1 MKQNYQCILLPPNKI
16 TSVFYYYE
24 TKLPISINKFCSLWI
39 YFLFKTLKPM
49 NKLRITKNAVY
60 YQQTNNVTLD
70 MAYRLT
76 WSTICLNHN
85 PMPLEAVYTL
95 QSISDPMP
103 TGA

>member
-1 MKQNYQCILLPPNKI
+1 
-16 TSVFYYYE
+16 
-24 TKLPISINKFCSLWI
+24 
-39 YFLFKTLKPM
+39 M